1 MPSPATTHLL
11 HTTTQ
16 DLIAGVIIGSALGDA
31 IGLYTEFMPAS
42 LAATAYPSRSFTL
55 TGTPTNPTPTPFHFD
70 THRAPFQ
77 PGRWTDDT
85 DHALLI
91 LLAFLH
97 TARTPTPDEPA
108 SSLPLPTQQEL
119 AKRLRVWTSQG
130 FKPLGTMPLGLGRLV
145 GSVVSSAGFD
155 SDPESVARGYWERT
169 GKRVAPNGSL
179 MRTWPVGVFCAF
191 RGGFPWDE
199 DGVAKG
205 DGYDGKGE
213 EEAFATAASLSR
225 VTHVDPRC
233 VLSCVI
239 GTGLVRG
246 LLRGEVAVES
256 DIDALIHRALG
267 WYSRQHGNRP
277 KKGDEE
283 PSPNGNPEDE
293 NDHKIDESELWKH
306 ISPSTTLSQLHLD
319 DQPTI
324 GYVYKTLGAGVT
336 SLRLAIRAV
345 TNTKAAKSTRTKLF
359 EDLTTSLTLHGG
371 DADTN
376 ACFAGALLGGYLGY
390 GALPDHWKHGLQHED
405 WLLQKSDALCRV
417 LGVQEGEYDGS
428 KDADVEPEGG
438 KPVIGQQEMEGR
450 WMVLQ
455 QETFRKMEETAKR
468 GVTKAGGSWW
478 QKAVGRG

>member
-1 MPSPATTHLL
+1 MPSPATAHLL

-55 TGTPTNPTPTPFHFD
+55 TGTPTNPIPTPFHFD

-179 MRTWPVGVFCAF
+179 MRTWPVGVFSA
-191 RGGFPWDE
+191 
-199 DGVAKG
+199 
-205 DGYDGKGE
+205 
-213 EEAFATAASLSR
+213 ATLSR

-233 VLSCVI
+233 VLACVI

-246 LLRGEVAVES
+246 LLRGEIAVES
-256 DIDALIHRALG
+256 DIDALIKRALN
-267 WYSRQHGNRP
+267 WYSRQH
-277 KKGDEE
+277 
-283 PSPNGNPEDE
+283 DE
-293 NDHKIDESELWKH
+293 NDQKIDEPELWKH
-306 ISPSTTLSQLHLD
+306 ISSSTTLSQLHLD

-336 SLRLAIRAV
+336 MLRLAMRTV
-345 TNTKAAKSTRTKLF
+345 NDTKAAKLTRTKLF
-359 EDLTTSLTLHGG
+359 EEFITDLTFHGG

-376 ACFAGALLGGYLGY
+376 ACFAGALLGSYLGY
-390 GALPDHWKHGLQHED
+390 GALPDHWKHGLLHEE

-417 LGVQEGEYDGS
+417 LGVQKGEYDGS
-428 KDADVEPEGG
+428 KDADAEPEGG
-438 KPVIGQQEMEGR
+438 KPVISQQEMEGR

-455 QETFRKMEETAKR
+455 QEAFRKMEETAKR
-468 GVTKAGGSWW
+468 GVTKAGGGSWW